1 MDDDGSVLRVGEK
14 YKSFTDLVC
23 PKQIP
28 AGQLRPTL

>member
-1 MDDDGSVLRVGEK
+1 MDDDGSALRVGAK

-28 AGQLRPTL
+28 AG